1 MAYFGRSVFK
11 GVDLHPRNNNFLHHT
26 SAISVDQLIVRRGQP
41 FKLTLNVTQPFDP
54 KLHQLLITAK
64 TGQIPTEKQGT
75 LSLFGVPDVV
85 THSRSAIAV
94 WRADLHKD
102 SSLQTLVLNLTPP
115 AVTPVGEWNLTVEL
129 RGEEMLLGKLVV
141 LYNPWCPVDWVYLK
155 DEKEINE
162 YVMNEQGVIYRGS
175 NNYIFPLDWDFG
187 QFEDNMVDICLRM
200 LDLNLKHGKDPAD
213 DVSARCNPVY
223 VSRVVSAMINSVD
236 DRGVL
241 AGNWSP
247 PYVGGQ
253 NPTHWSGSYP
263 ILRQW
268 YNHGFH
274 PVKFGQCWVFAGVMC
289 SVMRLLGIPC
299 RVVTNFQSAHDT
311 NSNLTIDE
319 YHSDYGVVKKAS
331 PDSIWNYH
339 VWTEAWM
346 RRPDLAKNGTFDG
359 WQVLDPTPQEKSNN
373 VYCCGPTPVKAILK
387 GESNQKYDTP
397 FVFSEVNADC
407 VDWLVKADNSKVK
420 LSTDTKRV
428 GKHISTKSVGSRKR
442 MDITD
447 SYKHRE
453 GSEEERAV
461 YRYAK
466 TKDYSKADDDEELG
480 TFEVM
485 EEDEEDDQRDDSVEV
500 EETKEGAQS
509 EEEEDDESEEED
521 RKEAGKGTN
530 GSPDAVTPPVIM
542 HFEEVTPPR
551 NGKDVRLKL
560 VLQSE
565 SSSVRSLSVNISVQA
580 ISYNGVPTMNIQTSV
595 KDKILLPRRDLFI
608 PIRVPFLAYYK
619 AMLDCNS
626 LKVSAL
632 VTDKES
638 PNNTYLAED
647 DVVLIDPPIL
657 LTVLSYAK
665 VDRRTRAEVTFLN
678 PTRNETLTNC
688 TLTLSGSGLMKHEVV
703 FKMPDLK
710 PNNCIHVKFSFVP
723 YKSGKRTLLADI
735 DCSTFR
741 DIKASCIVNV
751 QP

>member
-1 MAYFGRSVFK
+1 MAYFGHSVFK

-26 SAISVDQLIVRRGQP
+26 GDISVDQLIVRRGQP

-54 KLHQLLITAK
+54 KLHQLHITAK

-85 THSRSAIAV
+85 TRSRSAIAV
-94 WRADLHKD
+94 WKADLHKD

-115 AVTPVGEWNLTVEL
+115 AVTPVGEWILTVKL
-129 RGEEMLLGKLVV
+129 GGEEMLLGKLVV
-141 LYNPWCPVDWVYLK
+141 LYNPWCP
-155 DEKEINE
+155 
-162 YVMNEQGVIYRGS
+162 GA
-175 NNYIFPLDWDFG
+175 DWDGKTTLDSNRAQPTKIGIIETARFTG
-187 QFEDNMVDICLRM
+187 GFEDNMVDICLRM

-213 DVSARCNPVY
+213 DVSARCNPIY

-268 YNHGFH
+268 YNLGSH

-319 YHSDYGVVKKAS
+319 YHSDYGVAKKTS
-331 PDSIWNYH
+331 PDSIWNFH
-339 VWTEAWM
+339 VWTKAWM
-346 RRPDLAKNGTFDG
+346 RRPDLANNGTFDG
-359 WQVLDPTPQEKSNN
+359 WQVLDPTPQEKSNK

-387 GESNQKYDTP
+387 GETNQKYDTP

-420 LSTDTKRV
+420 ISTNTNRV
-428 GKHISTKSVGSRKR
+428 GQNISTKSVGSRKR

-453 GSEEERAV
+453 EGEGFT
-461 YRYAK
+461 YAK

-480 TFEVM
+480 KFEVM
-485 EEDEEDDQRDDSVEV
+485 EEDEEDDQTDDNVEV
-500 EETKEGAQS
+500 EETEEGAQS
-509 EEEEDDESEEED
+509 EEEDDDESEEED
-521 RKEAGKGTN
+521 GEEAGNGTTGN
-530 GSPDAVTPPVIM
+530 PDAVTPPVIM

-565 SSSVRSLSVNISVQA
+565 SSSVRSLSVHISVQA
-580 ISYNGVPTMNIQTSV
+580 MRYDGVPTMNIQTRV

-608 PIRVPFLAYYK
+608 PIRVPFLAYNK

-632 VTDKES
+632 VTDKER
-638 PNNTYLAED
+638 PNNRYLAED
-647 DVVLIDPPIL
+647 DVVLIDPPH
-657 LTVLSYAK
+657 LSHGFK
-665 VDRRTRAEVTFLN
+665 V
-678 PTRNETLTNC
+678 C
-688 TLTLSGSGLMKHEVV
+688 QSGSY
-703 FKMPDLK
+703 D
-710 PNNCIHVKFSFVP
+710 
-723 YKSGKRTLLADI
+723 KSGSDFPEAD
-735 DCSTFR
+735 
-741 DIKASCIVNV
+741 A
-751 QP
+751 Q